1 MRVQTRISAN
11 QTAGIGKLGEFTRE
25 QMNAIQYGAEAGALG
40 QIAQGNSLRRVFGTG
55 AGFQESYSAM
65 ANTQA
70 DMQNYTA
77 RETTRSAR
85 EHFGN
90 SLRGGGS
97 SGISFAD
104 AARGNADLKHDQFAG
119 TAQGYNDAMAYAK
132 AEGITGSPFQD
143 LAKTKTSSMG
153 DGRTNALKTA
163 MKKVEGEMGQNL
175 GESYDN
181 DNAGNLE
188 NDKKLA
194 GIRATKQV
202 HQELGTAGVTGHKIL
217 HTDLSGKSSYD
228 QKIEAKTQ
236 ELQDSVQDNYD
247 SGKNSFIQSGINNL
261 SSKDKQAM
269 ASAMIQQGETD
280 ENTKSTMGAVADS
293 DSMRSSGFMN
303 SNGTMTSAGMNAM
316 ITNSLQQQHNMMGM
330 NNMFGNTPQQ
340 RQALNNLMTDIQMNP
355 LERQSVL
362 SAGSPTER
370 ANRFFLYTRN
380 STLQG
385 TYRGMSFNVNAG
397 ADGAYHGKFDS
408 RTSITGGV
416 TADMGEAYS
425 YLAYSADG
433 VKGARN
439 WGTTKTVYNGV
450 MDTIGTVGEVASLV
464 RGGGKLGGIR
474 KAFKGSPSQ
483 TGNAG
488 GVVETGVMK
497 TNY

>member
-1 MRVQTRISAN
+1 
-11 QTAGIGKLGEFTRE
+11 
-25 QMNAIQYGAEAGALG
+25 MNAIQYGAEAGVLN

-132 AEGITGSPFQD
+132 AEGITGSPFQEQARSD
-143 LAKTKTSSMG
+143 TKTKGNITSDNIKQGKEGLIADAGNKAMGEFVDGNGSAYETVKNLEQQNADMQNEIEKGFYTSSG
-153 DGRTNALKTA
+153 PNNRIDRYTP
-163 MKKVEGEMGQNL
+163 Q
-175 GESYDN
+175 
-181 DNAGNLE
+181 
-188 NDKKLA
+188 
-194 GIRATKQV
+194 IRANQAKIDNLTSTLSERMEATGAAAEEAARMDPNLQQKALDLQV
-202 HQELGTAGVTGHKIL
+202 KANTATGVDEQLQRTA
-217 HTDLSGKSSYD
+217 SY
-228 QKIEAKTQ
+228 Q
-236 ELQDSVQDNYD
+236 
-247 SGKNSFIQSGINNL
+247 
-261 SSKDKQAM
+261 
-269 ASAMIQQGETD
+269 
-280 ENTKSTMGAVADS
+280 GAVATGALNPSTGTFSQDY
-293 DSMRSSGFMN
+293 RAGITYN
-303 SNGTMTSAGMNAM
+303 AAQGYANVLTTAAQASNANLASFETGLRN
-316 ITNSLQQQHNMMGM
+316 MGM
-330 NNMFGNTPQQ
+330 DNAQVANIMSGASAQERLIRLAASTGTGNI
-340 RQALNNLMTDIQMNP
+340 R
-355 LERQSVL
+355 
-362 SAGSPTER
+362 
-370 ANRFFLYTRN
+370 
-380 STLQG
+380 G
-385 TYRGMSFNVNAG
+385 TFRGMSFNVNAG

-425 YLAYSADG
+425 YLAYSAGG

-488 GVVETGVMK
+488 GGVTGVGNGFP
-497 TNY
+497 TTIN

>member
-1 MRVQTRISAN
+1 
-11 QTAGIGKLGEFTRE
+11 
-25 QMNAIQYGAEAGALG
+25 
-40 QIAQGNSLRRVFGTG
+40 
-55 AGFQESYSAM
+55 
-65 ANTQA
+65 
-70 DMQNYTA
+70 
-77 RETTRSAR
+77 
-85 EHFGN
+85 
-90 SLRGGGS
+90 
-97 SGISFAD
+97 
-104 AARGNADLKHDQFAG
+104 
-119 TAQGYNDAMAYAK
+119 
-132 AEGITGSPFQD
+132 
-143 LAKTKTSSMG
+143 MG

-163 MKKVEGEMGQNL
+163 MEKVEGEIGQNL

-181 DNAGNLE
+181 DNAENLE

-194 GIRATKQV
+194 EIRATKQV

-217 HTDLSGKSSYD
+217 HTDLSGKNSYD

-247 SGKNSFIQSGINNL
+247 SGKNSFIQSGINNI

-280 ENTKSTMGAVADS
+280 ENTKSTMGAVVDS
-293 DSMRSSGFMN
+293 DAMRSSGFMN

-316 ITNSLQQQHNMMGM
+316 VTNSLQQQHNMMGM

-425 YLAYSADG
+425 YLAHSVGG

-450 MDTIGTVGEVASLV
+450 TDAISVGTDFMGGIGKVGKMAKGF
-464 RGGGKLGGIR
+464 GGGRAAPSNGGG
-474 KAFKGSPSQ
+474 ATSMF
-483 TGNAG
+483 G
-488 GVVETGVMK
+488 GGQ
-497 TNY
+497 